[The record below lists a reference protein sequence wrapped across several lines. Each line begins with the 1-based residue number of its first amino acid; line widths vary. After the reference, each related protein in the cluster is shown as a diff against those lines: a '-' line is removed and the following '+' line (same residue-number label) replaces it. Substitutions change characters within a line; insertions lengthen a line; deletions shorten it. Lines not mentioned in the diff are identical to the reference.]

1 MSWNVN
7 DVMFFFYPKP
17 YLLLPDG
24 EVLLAMA
31 FEWVGM
37 EVYFILRNEENYLDI
52 MRVSAVNRD
61 SLSLVAR
68 LQESISSSAQVEMT
82 VDPFGG

>member
-1 MSWNVN
+1 
-7 DVMFFFYPKP
+7 
-17 YLLLPDG
+17 
-24 EVLLAMA
+24 MA

-68 LQESISSSAQVEMT
+68 LQESISSSAQVEMI